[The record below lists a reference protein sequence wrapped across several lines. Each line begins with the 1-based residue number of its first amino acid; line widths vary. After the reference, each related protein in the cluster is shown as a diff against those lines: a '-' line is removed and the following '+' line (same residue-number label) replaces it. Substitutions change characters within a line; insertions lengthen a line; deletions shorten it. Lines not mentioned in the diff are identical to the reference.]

1 MAGRRVARVRLLF
14 FADPIKITHQ
24 QYNDIGC
31 GAWCIPV
38 LASVSERKAK
48 TLRTGAKSLTER
60 IEQDF
65 SRLYLASEK
74 ILGKIQT
81 FKNFSSWLNR
91 E

>member
-1 MAGRRVARVRLLF
+1 MVGRRVARVLMLF
-14 FADPIKITHQ
+14 LADNIKITHQ

-31 GAWCIPV
+31 GAWSIPV

-48 TLRTGAKSLTER
+48 TLTLTER

-65 SRLYLASEK
+65 LRLYLVSEK
-74 ILGKIQT
+74 ILGKMHK
-81 FKNFSSWLNR
+81 FKNFSSWLKR